1 MLTGTREPYPS
12 LRVPATQEK
21 WAATS
26 AAPGVTRMSR
36 IARSCRLMH
45 QVDPNEKT
53 VAWLILA
60 AARTSMAE
68 TDPVALCK
76 GPSAAAP
83 DPWRR
88 RAGVWAAGRGEGGA
102 PPRPSEGACRA
113 RGGRNGVCPIP
124 PAPHGDRAPVRR
136 PLNAP
141 ACAAAGGAMQAPHPA
156 QMPGISRGRRREA
169 VPRRP
174 PSCVGRLPP
183 RSGRRRSRRPAAAPH
198 GASLAE
204 CTGTMRTALG
214 LAVAHRAAERAGEY
228 IVTRSRQTRSLSSSA
243 PRRPGA
249 AVLVLAP
256 ARRSLAPG
264 AALGCQ
270 RPSGAWPPPPHAGR
284 RQGRPRRACVRRAG
298 PAGRSVHCIP

>member
-1 MLTGTREPYPS
+1 
-12 LRVPATQEK
+12 
-21 WAATS
+21 
-26 AAPGVTRMSR
+26 
-36 IARSCRLMH
+36 
-45 QVDPNEKT
+45 
-53 VAWLILA
+53 
-60 AARTSMAE
+60 MAE
-68 TDPVALCK
+68 TDP
-76 GPSAAAP
+76 AAP
-83 DPWRR
+83 AQGALRHG
-88 RAGVWAAGRGEGGA
+88 AGSLAA
-102 PPRPSEGACRA
+102 PPPRM
-113 RGGRNGVCPIP
+113 GGR
-124 PAPHGDRAPVRR
+124 R
-136 PLNAP
+136 P
-141 ACAAAGGAMQAPHPA
+141 
-156 QMPGISRGRRREA
+156 RGRRRAHAGREDA
-169 VPRRP
+169 GTALVRSRTALGGGPRTCPPAPRRPRMRGGRRRHAGAASGTNAGHIPRAAARGRAHRP

-214 LAVAHRAAERAGEY
+214 LPVVHRAAERAGEY